1 MDRAGI
7 ALCCP
12 ESQPAPLIVVC
23 CRGSTCIAA
32 DCLVPPWVG
41 SRCVKESIHDKASE
55 VIANARITPVS
66 RKAGNGTFIR
76 RETTIAIGRSHL
88 QINIYR

>member
-1 MDRAGI
+1 MANGTRWMERARI

-12 ESQPAPLIVVC
+12 ESHPA
-23 CRGSTCIAA
+23 AA
-32 DCLVPPWVG
+32 DRLVPPWVG
-41 SRCVKESIHDKASE
+41 SCRVKESIYDKASE